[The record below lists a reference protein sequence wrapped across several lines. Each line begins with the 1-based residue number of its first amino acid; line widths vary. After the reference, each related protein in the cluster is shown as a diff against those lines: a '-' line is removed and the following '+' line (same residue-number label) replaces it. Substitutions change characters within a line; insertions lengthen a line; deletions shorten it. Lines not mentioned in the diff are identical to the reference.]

1 MQAIS
6 LPTLDWSIDHGV
18 QMYNDTLHN
27 WVLLDDG
34 CERKIRPIMFV
45 ANMTS
50 LEIEEDLVTS
60 ARHLGWS
67 VLELPRTGTSGLPF
81 LTDMYLETERRF
93 PHCTFY
99 GFANGDIVF
108 DRGLI
113 TTLQAVSLV

>member
-1 MQAIS
+1 
-6 LPTLDWSIDHGV
+6 V
-18 QMYNDTLHN
+18 QIYNDTLHN
-27 WVLLDDG
+27 WVSLDDS

-50 LEIEEDLVTS
+50 PEIEEALVKS

-67 VLELPRTGTSGLPF
+67 VLELPRTGTSGLPC
-81 LTDMYLETERRF
+81 LKDMYFETERRF
-93 PHCTFY
+93 PYCTFY

-108 DRGLI
+108 NRGLI